1 MIEILLLYLIIGF
14 IHMFIINLVV
24 MRINKLGEDVQYNHV
39 ERISTILIWPIF
51 AFFFW
56 YNFFRAL
63 FGNK

>member
-1 MIEILLLYLIIGF
+1 
-14 IHMFIINLVV
+14 